1 MDLNTL
7 SKKELL
13 VICKDIGIT
22 KCKSKNRNELIELI
36 SSKSIKINTDITAE
50 MDLNKLSK
58 KELLVKCKELGIQK
72 YKSKNRNE
80 LIELINGLSTSTNN
94 IEDNITDNNVVI
106 DNDVD
111 SGGGGGGDVDDYG
124 LLLDSEKIKLYKGDC
139 LQMLHNLDD
148 KSIQLICIDPPYN
161 IGKDTWDHIENY
173 NDFMISI
180 IKILETKL
188 KDNGSFFMFHNDME
202 MISELMV
209 HIKRETKFVFKQMI
223 VWNKRFNGSPKKG
236 FMDGFVV
243 KNEMHNF
250 NKMAEYILFYT
261 FDNTYKLEKKR
272 KELNVSQL
280 TISQEIKSKTGG
292 LTGWYSNLET
302 GKNMP
307 TRETIKPIEKH
318 LGLKFEDIVPKFN
331 NMKTDHSVWNYDMAK
346 RCKIHITPK
355 PLDLLKNIISHTTD
369 EGDLILDCFAGS
381 GTMGYASLEMNR
393 KCILIEKESK
403 YCNYII
409 DEIKK
414 YE

>member
-1 MDLNTL
+1 MEKLKKSELFEKCIQLKIKCKKSSTKEELVALLKNYDTINSIINNDYKKDEYKQTTLNFV
-7 SKKELL
+7 SEEQNDKKEVSEKNIKNNNDIIFEIVDDNDDNNSIISDNNIDNNNIKQFVELNDGLL
-13 VICKDIGIT
+13 V
-22 KCKSKNRNELIELI
+22 
-36 SSKSIKINTDITAE
+36 
-50 MDLNKLSK
+50 
-58 KELLVKCKELGIQK
+58 
-72 YKSKNRNE
+72 
-80 LIELINGLSTSTNN
+80 
-94 IEDNITDNNVVI
+94 
-106 DNDVD
+106 D
-111 SGGGGGGDVDDYG
+111 SD
-124 LLLDSEKIKLYKGDC
+124 KIKLYKGDC
-139 LQMLHNLDD
+139 LQMLDNVED

-161 IGKDTWDHIENY
+161 IGKDTWDNIENY
-173 NDFMISI
+173 NSFMMTI
-180 IKILETKL
+180 IKKLEKKL

-209 HIKRETKFVFKQMI
+209 HIKKETKFIFKQMI
-223 VWNKRFNGSPKKG
+223 VWNKRFDGSSKKG

-243 KNEMHNF
+243 KNDMHNF

-261 FDNTYKLEKKR
+261 FDNSYKMEQRR

-318 LGLKFEDIVPKFN
+318 LGLKYEDIVPKFI

-346 RCKIHITPK
+346 RCKVHITPK
-355 PLDLLKNIISHTTD
+355 PVDLLKNIIYHTTD
-369 EGDLILDCFAGS
+369 EGDIILDCFGGS
-381 GTMGYASLEMNR
+381 GSMGYAALETNR

-403 YCNYII
+403 YCSYIK

-414 YE
+414 Y